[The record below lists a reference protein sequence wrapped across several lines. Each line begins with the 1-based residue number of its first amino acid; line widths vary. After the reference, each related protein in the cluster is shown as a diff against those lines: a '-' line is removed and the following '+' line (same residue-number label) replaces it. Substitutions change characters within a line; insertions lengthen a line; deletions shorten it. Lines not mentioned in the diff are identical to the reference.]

1 MQIKLAHSQVKHRLL
16 TGVDRGEIQKL
27 VPPSSKINCD
37 GICWQV
43 TLENKY
49 GPLSDFRKD

>member
-1 MQIKLAHSQVKHRLL
+1 MQIKLAHFQVKHRLL